1 MNPDGLLMLQGVIHT
16 QEYLG
21 CTVLHWG
28 EIMIESWIGK
38 DTRTDLE
45 GIGGECERDTFY
57 EIL

>member
-1 MNPDGLLMLQGVIHT
+1 MLQGVIHT

-21 CTVLHWG
+21 STVLHWG
-28 EIMIESWIGK
+28 EIMIGSWIGK